1 MDGKDTGEESGERLT
16 IPETEDFSSL
26 HERVLRFMGAFS
38 STQFAIDSVIGV
50 YLRRR
55 MPELGP
61 VLAKVFLDRV
71 RDDQRLPLFKA
82 FAAQAK
88 YEGDLTHF
96 DVVYLRAKQVRD
108 MIGHSLTVQGPVYSP
123 GRSPVVAVASTIR
136 DRRRIPDPLLPST
149 FTRLTA
155 DCEWLTQHIWRAGY
169 IAEPQMFVDI
179 TPARNPFEPA
189 VPAPLPEGGEPLG

>member
-1 MDGKDTGEESGERLT
+1 MTTPIAENFDA
-16 IPETEDFSSL
+16 L

-38 STQFAIDSVIGV
+38 STQFAIDTVIGL

-55 MPELGP
+55 MSDLGPELDRQ
-61 VLAKVFLDRV
+61 FLRRI

-96 DVVYLRAKQVRD
+96 AIIYNRAKQLRD
-108 MIGHSLTVQGPVYSP
+108 MIGHSLSVIGPVYSA
-123 GRSPVVAVASTIR
+123 GSAPVVAVARSSTVKA
-136 DRRRIPDPLLPST
+136 DLVPETLLPST

-155 DCEWLTQHIWRAGY
+155 DCEWLTQHVYRAGY
-169 IAEPQMFVDI
+169 TVAPQMFKD
-179 TPARNPFEPA
+179 TQGNPSEPPI
-189 VPAPLPEGGEPLG
+189 PAPLPQGGEPLP

>member
-1 MDGKDTGEESGERLT
+1 MTT
-16 IPETEDFSSL
+16 PEPEDFSSL

-38 STQFAIDSVIGV
+38 STQFAIDSVIGL

-82 FAAQAK
+82 FVAQAN
-88 YEGDLTHF
+88 YNGDLTHF
-96 DVVYLRAKQVRD
+96 DSTYLRTKQVRD
-108 MIGHSLTVQGPVYSP
+108 MTGHSLNVHGPVYSAGKQP
-123 GRSPVVAVASTIR
+123 FVAVASTVK
-136 DRRRIPDPLLPST
+136 DRSRVPDPLLPST

-169 IAEPQMFVDI
+169 TAEPQMFVDA
-179 TPARNPFEPA
+179 TLKPAEPPIPA
-189 VPAPLPEGGEPLG
+189 VSPEGGEPLG